1 MDVRIGKVVEQL
13 KLEGLIEDTIV
24 IFFADNGRLEPR
36 GIHWCYDS
44 GLRVPLI
51 IRWPRNFPA
60 PAGLAAGQVDDRML
74 SLIDLTAITLAMAEI
89 EVPIGMQGRPL
100 FDIDAAGQRKYVF
113 SARDRIDETYQR
125 IRSVRSRD
133 YHYIRTYSS
142 GPTFASLNRYK
153 EKCFLIMPLM
163 RQWLTEGRLSPAS
176 LELMTRQGP
185 CEELYAPVE
194 DPWEIRNLVD
204 SSKPSHRQAL
214 TELRA
219 VLEAWVVE
227 SADRGVLAEP
237 PAVAAAIEAEMK
249 AWFGTPDW
257 ATAAIP

>member
-1 MDVRIGKVVEQL
+1 AGYYTANIKTIGSEVVGTGKLDLNFVHEGPIYQGDDWSQLKSRQPFFAQINSPEVEYDIYDRESAKKERVLWVGEDRHPRYANPETVDPPPYYPDHPVVREEWARYLNSISGMDARIGKVIEQL

-100 FDIDAAGQRKYVF
+100 FDIDSAGQRK
-113 SARDRIDETYQR
+113 
-125 IRSVRSRD
+125 
-133 YHYIRTYSS
+133 
-142 GPTFASLNRYK
+142 
-153 EKCFLIMPLM
+153 
-163 RQWLTEGRLSPAS
+163 
-176 LELMTRQGP
+176 
-185 CEELYAPVE
+185 
-194 DPWEIRNLVD
+194 
-204 SSKPSHRQAL
+204 
-214 TELRA
+214 
-219 VLEAWVVE
+219 
-227 SADRGVLAEP
+227 
-237 PAVAAAIEAEMK
+237 
-249 AWFGTPDW
+249 
-257 ATAAIP
+257 